1 LSEQL
6 PIHSVKKINELTVEL
21 ARATARLKWG
31 DLEKSQLESERQKL
45 HSIAK
50 ALLEQLPSAAVLFD
64 ASGKML
70 GYNQKFEKFWHLPDH
85 FSGGNHDDVII
96 RHISQ
101 KLCDEKRLFFSER
114 YSTLTT
120 IEDELN
126 LIDGS
131 RITLKRHTIL
141 HQGETAAQLWIFEN
155 PNTATEVEIKHR
167 QQLALIES
175 RKKQLQKELKGIQA
189 RLKVFKKWV
198 ELAQFSEEGLAIT
211 DRSNKWM
218 FVNPAFLKLCLNNH
232 QAQWKGKTWQDSLP
246 AKLVD
251 FLQKNVWPGLK
262 SVKQWQGTVGDV
274 EIGERVCDLQIHLR
288 VLEDNAIAWLVSDI
302 TISRQLESA
311 LALNAQ
317 RLEQLYNEMPSI
329 HFMLDVNC
337 RILSV
342 NTFGAEQLG
351 YRVEMLLEQNFN
363 KIIDTTDHTIFKD
376 FIAQQ
381 AANPG
386 ILQKIDL
393 PIKTA
398 YHKQR
403 WMEISGRATYG
414 KNGELHFLLV
424 CQDISAR
431 KNAEKQLK
439 ENENRLNSLMDSIP
453 TGVCVINLSSGIVYS
468 NQSLAEMLGY
478 LPEEMKQLKA
488 SELFNMTDRVQYTEL
503 LFNLQSNASDELN
516 RMQLVD
522 HHNRSIPVKV
532 FTRSVYYNNEPGVLA
547 VFWDLRKEKETE
559 EKLRQSI
566 EKYEKLVN
574 TAPEGIVTVDLSGN
588 ITFVNAHTSI
598 MLDYENEL
606 LIGSNILDFV
616 KPEDRQRLEKVV
628 SGQVS
633 TDVLRDVRFICQ
645 NGDIL
650 YVDVFSAVNEDEYG
664 DPIATQLI
672 LVDVTERW
680 HKEHQLEKHTDDLAE
695 RLKRRNS
702 MYLKRLEEIRA
713 EVKRRKKTEA
723 ELQKY
728 QTELRML
735 SAHLEEAREKER
747 KWIAQ
752 ELHDEF
758 GQQLGALKMNLT
770 QLEKLL
776 PHTNDEVL
784 EKTRKMSEI
793 IDTTI
798 QKVREV
804 SRKLRPSMLDNLGF
818 AAAVAWQAKEFH
830 KNSGIQVNVRIDDNI
845 DLPDKIG
852 SALFRV
858 FQETLTNVYRHA
870 RATEVDV
877 DIFMDGDDLFMS
889 IRDNGVGFDSE
900 KLKNPKTFGLIGIRE
915 RVHSLGG
922 EVTFDSQVG
931 EGTTVN
937 VVVPMQQED
946 KGND

>member
-1 LSEQL
+1 MSEQL
-6 PIHSVKKINELTVEL
+6 PLHSVKKLNELTVEL

-31 DLEKSQLESERQKL
+31 ELEKSQLETEYQKL

-64 ASGKML
+64 AAGKML
-70 GYNQKFEKFWHLPDH
+70 GYNQKFVGFWQLPQHLLG
-85 FSGGNHDDVII
+85 SNDDVII
-96 RHISQ
+96 RHLSQ
-101 KLCDEKRLFFSER
+101 KLRDEKRLFFNER
-114 YSTLTT
+114 YSTLAT
-120 IEDELN
+120 IEEELQ
-126 LIDGS
+126 LIDGG
-131 RITLKRHTIL
+131 RILLKRHTIRY
-141 HQGETAAQLWIFEN
+141 HGETAAQLWTFEK
-155 PNTATEVEIKHR
+155 PAVDTVDAKLHR
-167 QQLALIES
+167 QQLAAILA
-175 RKKQLQKELKGIQA
+175 RKKQLQSELKGIQA

-198 ELAQFSEEGLAIT
+198 ELARFSEEGLAISDST
-211 DRSNKWM
+211 GKWM
-218 FVNPAFLKLCLNNH
+218 FVNPAFLKLCLNDTR
-232 QAQWKGKTWQDSLP
+232 AQWKGKTWQNSLP
-246 AKLVD
+246 EKLVAQ
-251 FLQKNVWPGLK
+251 LQNNVWPGLK
-262 SVKQWQGTVGDV
+262 SVKQWQGTINKVP
-274 EIGERVCDLQIHLR
+274 IGERECDLHLHLR
-288 VLEDNAIAWLVSDI
+288 MLEDNAIAWLVTDV
-302 TISRQLESA
+302 TLSRQLENA
-311 LALNAQ
+311 LAVNTE
-317 RLEQLYNEMPSI
+317 RFEQLYNEMPAI

-337 RILSV
+337 RIQSV
-342 NTFGAEQLG
+342 NAYGAEQLG
-351 YRVEMLLEQNFN
+351 FGVDALLA
-363 KIIDTTDHTIFKD
+363 KD
-376 FIAQQ
+376 FNHLIDSSEHSKLNDFVAKL

-398 YHKQR
+398 YQQQR
-403 WMEISGRATYG
+403 WMEISGRATFN
-414 KNGELHFLLV
+414 KNGELQFLMV

-431 KNAEKQLK
+431 KKAEKQLK
-439 ENENRLNSLMDSIP
+439 ENENRLNSLMESIP

-468 NQSLAEMLGY
+468 NQSLAAMLGY
-478 LPEEMKQLKA
+478 QPEEMKQLKA
-488 SELFNMTDRVQYTEL
+488 AELFSMADRVQYTEL

-522 HHNRSIPVKV
+522 RHNKLIPVKV

-588 ITFVNAHTSI
+588 ITFSNAHTSI
-598 MLDYENEL
+598 MLDYENDL
-606 LIGSNILDFV
+606 LVGKNILNFV
-616 KPEDRQRLEKVV
+616 APEDRQRLERVV
-628 SGQVS
+628 SGKIS
-633 TDVLRDVRFICQ
+633 TDVLRDVRFICK
-645 NGDIL
+645 NSDIL
-650 YVDVFSAVNEDEYG
+650 YVDVFSAVNEDEFG

-680 HKEHQLEKHTDDLAE
+680 HKEHRLEKHTDDLAE

-702 MYLKRLEEIRA
+702 MYLKRLEELQA
-713 EVKRRKKTEA
+713 EVKRRKKTES

-735 SAHLEEAREKER
+735 SSHLEEAREKER

-776 PHTNDEVL
+776 PHANDEVL

-818 AAAVAWQAKEFH
+818 AAAVMWQAKEFQ
-830 KNSGIQVNVRIDDNI
+830 KNSEIQVNVRIDDNI
-845 DLPDKIG
+845 ELPDKVG

-877 DIFMDGDDLFMS
+877 DIFVDGEDLFMS

-915 RVHSLGG
+915 RIHSLGG
-922 EVTFDSQVG
+922 EVTFESQVG